1 MIGALDKVVVVEVV
15 TFNLEVDVEN
25 KKWKQKSWTLNDEK
39 KWNILLRQRDW
50 VLNTKPRSSE
60 YTFGMLFS

>member
-25 KKWKQKSWTLNDEK
+25 KRVELLMTK
-39 KWNILLRQRDW
+39 KKMKHLIIATGLSFIFESNKF
-50 VLNTKPRSSE
+50 VKH
-60 YTFGMLFS
+60 F